1 MTTDIKE
8 RKRCIMMTGFLAVLW
23 AAAAGRCAMIFLCGH
38 IKLHKRDAKARGHVQ
53 HCPEANVMRKHVVTS
68 STVRRAQKRRATSTR
83 QEAAMQRRRTG
94 GRLQEAAC
102 HIAGGDQIA
111 NRALLDPRLPATQPL

>member
-53 HCPEANVMRKHVVTS
+53 HCPEGPETK
-68 STVRRAQKRRATSTR
+68 
-83 QEAAMQRRRTG
+83 
-94 GRLQEAAC
+94 
-102 HIAGGDQIA
+102 GDECTLGMDYA
-111 NRALLDPRLPATQPL
+111 